1 MAPESKWAG
10 RFVAAA
16 IIQGAIAFVI
26 MSILVGISVLGALG
40 VGGLGPSP
48 GKIVA
53 GGDSCTVRTTLTNN
67 TTGAV
72 LSGTGSCSNAST
84 WFIVGMIGYALV
96 GVLGIAVSALFYQY
110 LESTLGAPYSG
121 WRNITAW
128 VHLAVGGGGSSAA
141 ALLAAYGGYL
151 GGAALLPVSSGGLG
165 QNAGYVHA
173 NILNPLSLPI
183 TILMAL
189 GLLGFFLGGTGY
201 VTAWWS
207 LRKRNRRPEGDKSA
221 EP

>member
-1 MAPESKWAG
+1 MADQSKWAG

-26 MSILVGISVLGALG
+26 MSVLLGVSVLGAVG

-48 GKIVA
+48 GRIVA
-53 GGDSCTVRTTLTNN
+53 GGDSCSVKITNA
-67 TTGAV
+67 TA
-72 LSGTGSCSNAST
+72 GTGTATCSNASN

-121 WRNITAW
+121 WRDITAW
-128 VHLAVGGGGSSAA
+128 LHLFLGGAGSSAA
-141 ALLAAYGGYL
+141 ALLAAYSGYL

-165 QNAGYVHA
+165 QNPGYVHV

-183 TILMAL
+183 TVLMAL
-189 GLLGFFLGGTGY
+189 GLLGFFLGGLGY
-201 VTAWWS
+201 VTAWWAV
-207 LRKRNRRPEGDKSA
+207 RKKA
-221 EP
+221 KAAA

>member
-1 MAPESKWAG
+1 MADQSKWAG

-26 MSILVGISVLGALG
+26 MSVLLGVSVLGAVG

-53 GGDSCTVRTTLTNN
+53 GGDSCSVKITNATAGTRTAT
-67 TTGAV
+67 
-72 LSGTGSCSNAST
+72 CSNASN

-121 WRNITAW
+121 WRDITAW
-128 VHLAVGGGGSSAA
+128 LHLFLGRAGSSAA

-165 QNAGYVHA
+165 QNPGYVHV

-183 TILMAL
+183 TVLMAL
-189 GLLGFFLGGTGY
+189 GLLGFFLGGLGY
-201 VTAWWS
+201 VTAWWAV
-207 LRKRNRRPEGDKSA
+207 RKKA
-221 EP
+221 KAAA

>member
-1 MAPESKWAG
+1 MADQSKWAG
-10 RFVAAA
+10 RFVAAS
-16 IIQGAIAFVI
+16 IVQGAIAFVI
-26 MSILVGISVLGALG
+26 MSILLGISILGALG

-48 GKIVA
+48 GRIVA
-53 GGDSCTVRTTLTNN
+53 GGDSCTVRTTVTNN
-67 TTGAV
+67 TTGAT
-72 LSGTGSCSNAST
+72 LTGTGTCSNAST

-110 LESTLGAPYSG
+110 LESTLGAPYAG

-128 VHLAVGGGGSSAA
+128 LHLLVGGGGSSAA

-151 GGAALLPVSSGGLG
+151 GGAALLPTSAGGLG

-183 TILMAL
+183 TILLAL
-189 GLLGFFLGGTGY
+189 GLLGFLLGGFGY
-201 VTAWWS
+201 VTAWWAV
-207 LRKRNRRPEGDKSA
+207 RKKGKAA
-221 EP
+221 E

>member
-1 MAPESKWAG
+1 MAQQSKWAG

-16 IIQGAIAFVI
+16 ILQGAIAFGV
-26 MSILVGISVLGALG
+26 MALLLVLSIPG
-40 VGGLGPSP
+40 VASPSP
-48 GKIVA
+48 GRIVA
-53 GGDSCTVRTTLTNN
+53 GGDFCSVKITDNVTM
-67 TTGAV
+67 TGTA
-72 LSGTGSCSNAST
+72 TCSNASN

-121 WRNITAW
+121 WRDITAW
-128 VHLAVGGGGSSAA
+128 LHLFLGGAGSSAA

-165 QNAGYVHA
+165 QNPGYVHV

-183 TILMAL
+183 TVLMAL
-189 GLLGFFLGGTGY
+189 GLLGFFLGGLGY
-201 VTAWWS
+201 VTAWWAV
-207 LRKRNRRPEGDKSA
+207 RKKA
-221 EP
+221 KAAA

>member
-1 MAPESKWAG
+1 MAEQSTWAG

-26 MSILVGISVLGALG
+26 MSFLVAISVLGALG
-40 VGGLGPSP
+40 VAGLGPSP

-53 GGDSCTVRTTLTNN
+53 GGDSCSVRITNS
-67 TTGAV
+67 TA
-72 LSGTGSCSNAST
+72 GTGTATCSNASN

-128 VHLAVGGGGSSAA
+128 LHLLVGGGGSSAA

-151 GGAALLPVSSGGLG
+151 GGAALLPVGSGGLG
-165 QNAGYVHA
+165 QNPGYVHT
-173 NILNPLSLPI
+173 NILNLLSLPI
-183 TILMAL
+183 TVLMAL
-189 GLLGFFLGGTGY
+189 GLLGFFLGGVGY

-207 LRKRNRRPEGDKSA
+207 LRKKAKASG
-221 EP
+221 

>member
-1 MAPESKWAG
+1 MADQSKWAG

-16 IIQGAIAFVI
+16 IIQGAIAFII

-40 VGGLGPSP
+40 VVGLGPSP
-48 GKIVA
+48 GRIVA
-53 GGDSCTVRTTLTNN
+53 GGDSCTVRTTLSNN

-72 LSGTGSCSNAST
+72 LTGTGSCSNAST

-121 WRNITAW
+121 WRNFTGW
-128 VHLAVGGGGSSAA
+128 FHLLLGGGGSSAA

-151 GGAALLPVSSGGLG
+151 GGAALLPVSAGGLG
-165 QNAGYVHA
+165 QNPGYVHV

-183 TILMAL
+183 TVLMAL
-189 GLLGFFLGGTGY
+189 GLLGFFLGGIGY
-201 VTAWWS
+201 VTAWWAV
-207 LRKRNRRPEGDKSA
+207 RKKAKST
-221 EP
+221 E